1 MMRCMAYSTGDDGSV
16 RGAVQLSFLPHEFF
30 TDIQHDP
37 QLLWSIP
44 NYNGGVTLSLR

>member
-1 MMRCMAYSTGDDGSV
+1 MMRYTGCSTGDDGGV
-16 RGAVQLSFLPHEFF
+16 RGAAQLSFLPHEFF
-30 TDIQHDP
+30 TDIQYDP